1 MSLIIYLFTASSVS
15 SISMATDAVSAAAVE
30 KLNAKLLQKQ
40 SDLTAALQAFEEY
53 KDVTK

>member
-1 MSLIIYLFTASSVS
+1 
-15 SISMATDAVSAAAVE
+15 MATDAVSTAAVE